1 MTNNSEDDTNLVE
14 GCINK
19 DLRAW
24 ATFIKKYSNLI
35 SISIENRLKK
45 YGFSLPHQDIEDIRQ
60 NVLASIWK
68 DSKLEGVK
76 NRNDISYWL
85 AIVAGN
91 EAMMYLKIKRGQE
104 TQKKIS
110 LYDRVDEKE
119 LAEFIPSDRSSPLD
133 ELARKELSKKV
144 KEAIESLPAK
154 EKLIIKL
161 NVIYDKKYNDIANIL
176 DLPKGTVSSYI
187 KRAKER
193 LKKVLKDFLQ

>member
-1 MTNNSEDDTNLVE
+1 MKENLEDDINLVE

-104 TQKKIS
+104 PQKKIS

-119 LAEFIPSDRSSPLD
+119 LVEFIPADRSGPLD
-133 ELARKELSKKV
+133 ELAREEISKKIE
-144 KEAIESLPAK
+144 EAIELLPLK
-154 EKLIIKL
+154 EKLIMKL
-161 NVIYDKKYNDIANIL
+161 NVIYDKKYDEIARLLNF
-176 DLPKGTVSSYI
+176 PKGTVSSYI

-193 LKKVLKDFLQ
+193 LRKALKDLK